1 MQDVRCQG
9 TYKAIEFKNRDVL
22 RRRLYQVKRRAR
34 AKAVKAQTVP
44 LAAEERLRR
53 NATNLKSKKKQKTAV
68 SLALLGKSSLHPAST
83 SRVTGSRAT

>member
-44 LAAEERLRR
+44 WL
-53 NATNLKSKKKQKTAV
+53 LKR
-68 SLALLGKSSLHPAST
+68 G
-83 SRVTGSRAT
+83 